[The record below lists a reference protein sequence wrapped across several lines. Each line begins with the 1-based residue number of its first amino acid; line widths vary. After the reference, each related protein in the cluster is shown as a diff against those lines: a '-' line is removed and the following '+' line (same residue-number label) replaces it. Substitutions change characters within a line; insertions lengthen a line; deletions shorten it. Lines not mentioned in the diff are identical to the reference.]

1 MRPSDLCDAPQV
13 AAGLWFRL
21 RRVMSYDKRHP
32 FGYRAGAD
40 PSKAA
45 VAADVPALVARQ
57 AVYDKGLAVVAY
69 ELLYRE
75 AESDLRAVIVDGR
88 RATLRVIANAA
99 LEIGLD
105 RLAGDLP
112 VHINFPR
119 ELLVGEHYL
128 PLQPGRVVIEVL
140 EDVRGDREV
149 LAGISAL
156 RARGHRIALDDY
168 CSRETD
174 RALLDVAD
182 IVKVALSREAPEDL
196 PRTVRELKAR
206 GLQLIAE
213 EVETVE
219 QFEQCLDLG
228 FDAFQGYFLQ
238 HPQTFRAQRVPSNR
252 IGTLRLLTELSREEA
267 TIEEIERVVAQD
279 LSMSYRV
286 IRCIN
291 SSYYNLP
298 RKVDS
303 IRQAIIMLG
312 LDALRQLC
320 SLVALQGFDDRPP
333 SLIVVAMARARMC
346 EQLGRLAGLDSGP
359 FFITGLFS
367 MLNVLTGV
375 PLAKLVEEL
384 PLAKPVE
391 RALVAEEGD
400 LGAALRCVRAYE
412 RGRWSEVSF
421 GKLPQNVIRAAYV
434 DAVFWAEQTRAVM
447 HA

>member
-1 MRPSDLCDAPQV
+1 
-13 AAGLWFRL
+13 
-21 RRVMSYDKRHP
+21 MSYEKSRP
-32 FGYRAGAD
+32 PRGPAGVTA
-40 PSKAA
+40 SATGA
-45 VAADVPALVARQ
+45 GQVPALVARQ
-57 AVYDKGLAVVAY
+57 AVYDNAMAVVAY

-75 AESDLRAVIVDGR
+75 AESDLRAMIIDGR

-112 VHINFPR
+112 VHINYPR
-119 ELLVGEHYL
+119 ELLVGDHYL
-128 PLQPGRVVIEVL
+128 PLQPERVVIEVL
-140 EDVRGDREV
+140 EDVRADREV
-149 LAGISAL
+149 VAGISAL

-174 RALLDVAD
+174 RALLEVAD

-206 GLQLIAE
+206 GLRLIAE

-219 QFEQCLDLG
+219 QFERCLDLG

-252 IGTLRLLTELSREEA
+252 IGTLRLLTELSREDS
-267 TIEEIERVVAQD
+267 TIEEVERVVAQD
-279 LSMSYRV
+279 ISMSYRV

-303 IRQAIIMLG
+303 IRQAIVILG
-312 LDALRQLC
+312 MDALRQLC

-346 EQLGRLAGLDSGP
+346 EQLARLIGVDSGP

-375 PLAKLVEEL
+375 PLSKLVEEL

-391 RALVAEEGD
+391 RALVAEEGE

-412 RGRWSEVSF
+412 RGHWQAVSF
-421 GKLPQNVIRAAYV
+421 GNLPQHVIRAAYV
-434 DAVFWAEQTRAVM
+434 DAVFWAEQTRAMM